1 MTTYINLFIETFP
14 KFWNALQHGNVLPLG
29 SWNYVFLFVFVI
41 IQGPLVKLLSGAV
54 VSTTNLNLY
63 LVIIVSIFASMTAD
77 IGWYYLGRLGKIPN
91 RNAKNTQRK
100 QIAHLLQN
108 AMHEHYFKVLV
119 LGKISLGLAI
129 PSMVAAGVV
138 RISWRKWLPA
148 VFVGEFLY
156 TILLIL
162 TGYFAAESL
171 NHANQTIRIIGLS
184 ITGLFLL
191 FLVIYLPYSIRKT
204 LTKEQSQLDP
214 PINA

>member
-29 SWNYVFLFVFVI
+29 YWNYFFLFIFVI

-54 VSTTNLNLY
+54 ASTTNLNLY
-63 LVIIVSIFASMTAD
+63 LVILVSILASMTAD
-77 IGWYYLGRLGKIPN
+77 IGWYYLGRLGKLQK
-91 RNAKNTQRK
+91 RKSKHTKRK
-100 QIAHLLQN
+100 QIAYLLQN

-156 TILLIL
+156 TIMLIL

-171 NHANQTIRIIGLS
+171 NHANQTIRFIGLA
-184 ITGLFLL
+184 ITGIFLL
-191 FLVIYLPYSIRKT
+191 VLVIYLPYSIRKT
-204 LTKEQSQLDP
+204 LVKENPQLDH
-214 PINA
+214 PIDV